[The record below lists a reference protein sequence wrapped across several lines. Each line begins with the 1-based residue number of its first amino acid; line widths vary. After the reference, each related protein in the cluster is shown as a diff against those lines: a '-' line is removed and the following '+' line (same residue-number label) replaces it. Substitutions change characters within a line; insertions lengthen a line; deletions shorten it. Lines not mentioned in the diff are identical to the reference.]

1 MVTFR
6 RTTHVL
12 IRERERTLS
21 YGKNK
26 TEKKVCAYL
35 LGAVVGGVL
44 LHDDAVHLH
53 HVRLHEILVAQLFLA
68 DLAVATTAKN

>member
-1 MVTFR
+1 M
-6 RTTHVL
+6 
-12 IRERERTLS
+12 
-21 YGKNK
+21 

-68 DLAVATTAKN
+68 DLAVATTAKNRICCFNVFKWCDVWKRY